1 MAAAKKGQGA
11 AWDVASVRRALS
23 SGFTAGMGL
32 SLVSAKQ
39 GSLKLAMAYSPS
51 LSQPAGLVHGGAIA
65 TLADT
70 VAGAASMLLLP
81 KGQMAVTSE
90 LKINYVGNVTKGVL
104 IAEARLLHYGKR
116 TLVWEV
122 RVTDKGSKQLLAITL
137 TTFFIVESNI
147 KA

>member
-1 MAAAKKGQGA
+1 MAAAKKGRP
-11 AWDVASVRRALS
+11 AWDEARVSRALKAR
-23 SGFTAGMGL
+23 FTAGMGL
-32 SLVSAKQ
+32 SLVSAKR
-39 GSLKLAMAYSPS
+39 GFLKLAMAHQAS

-70 VAGAASMLLLP
+70 AAGAASMLLLP

-90 LKINYVGNVTKGVL
+90 LKINYVGNVSKGVL

-122 RVTDKGSKQLLAITL
+122 RVKDKGSEQLIAITL

>member
-1 MAAAKKGQGA
+1 MASSKKGQP
-11 AWDVASVRRALS
+11 AWDQARLRRALK

-32 SLVSAKQ
+32 ILGPARR
-39 GSLKLAMAYSPS
+39 GYLKLSMAYKPS

-70 VAGAASMLLLP
+70 AAGAASMLLLP
-81 KGQMAVTSE
+81 QGQMAVTSE
-90 LKINYVGNVTKGVL
+90 LKINYVGNIQKGVL
-104 IAEARLLHYGKR
+104 VAEARLLHYGKR

-122 RVTDKGSKQLLAITL
+122 RVKEKGSQQLVAITL

>member
-1 MAAAKKGQGA
+1 MAAAIKEQA
-11 AWDVASVRRALS
+11 AWDEASLRRALKT
-23 SGFTAGMGL
+23 GFTAGMGL
-32 SLVSAKQ
+32 SLVSAKR
-39 GSLKLAMAYSPS
+39 GSLKMAMAYQPG

-70 VAGAASMLLLP
+70 AAGAASMLLLP
-81 KGQMAVTSE
+81 RGQMAVTSE
-90 LKINYVGNVTKGVL
+90 LKINYVGNITKGVL
-104 IAEARLLHYGKR
+104 VAEARLLHYGKR

-122 RVTDKGSKQLLAITL
+122 RVNEKGSKQLVAITL